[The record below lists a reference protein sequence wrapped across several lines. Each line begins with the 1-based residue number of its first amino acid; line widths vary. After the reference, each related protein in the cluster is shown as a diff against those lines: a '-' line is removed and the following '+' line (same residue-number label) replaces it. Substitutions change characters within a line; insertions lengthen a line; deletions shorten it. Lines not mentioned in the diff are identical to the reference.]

1 MKNLKLV
8 VLTLWLSLF
17 ALTMN
22 AQEITSFSGMWGPE
36 FYQDKDKLTWKE
48 IDKMMS
54 ESQVAQVNWEK
65 SKKQML
71 GGMIAGAANFG
82 TAIWFLVNE
91 NDHKPVTG
99 PAIAFAGTGLI
110 GSLFFHHAMKNKKEA
125 ILNYNES
132 LDNGMSFRM
141 VPAVNENGVGLAL
154 KF

>member
-1 MKNLKLV
+1 MKNLKLIF
-8 VLTLWLSLF
+8 LTLGCGLF
-17 ALTMN
+17 ALTMT

-48 IDKMMS
+48 IDKIMS

-65 SKKQML
+65 SKKQMF

-82 TAIWFLVNE
+82 TAI
-91 NDHKPVTG
+91 
-99 PAIAFAGTGLI
+99 I
-110 GSLFFHHAMKNKKEA
+110 GSIFFHHAMKNKKEA
-125 ILNYNES
+125 ILNYNDS
-132 LDNGMSFRM
+132 VGNGTSFRM

>member
-1 MKNLKLV
+1 MKNLKV
-8 VLTLWLSLF
+8 IFLTLGCGLF
-17 ALTMN
+17 ALTMT

-48 IDKMMS
+48 IDKIMS

-65 SKKQML
+65 SKKQMF

-91 NDHKPVTG
+91 NDHKSVAA
-99 PAIAFAGTGLI
+99 PAIAFGGTAII
-110 GSLFFHHAMKNKKEA
+110 GSIFFHHAMKNKKEA
-125 ILNYNES
+125 ILNYNDS
-132 LDNGMSFRM
+132 VGNGTSFRM